1 MSSSMTESEFTGRM
15 RLVAF
20 LHDLI
25 NNLCRFFLV
34 IMVFSVSYVVFGRFV
49 LNKTPGWGEELGLF
63 CMIWFSL
70 LSVSMAFIDK
80 SHLKMSIMEMMLK
93 GRRIILID
101 LTIYLVVVG
110 FSLFMLIYG
119 IKVTIL
125 TWPTQMPGMQVSRG
139 LLYMS
144 VPVSGFFNT
153 LILLLMRKEYLW

>member
-1 MSSSMTESEFTGRM
+1 MIESDSTFRI
-15 RLVAF
+15 RIIDI
-20 LHDLI
+20 LHGLI

-34 IMVFSVSYVVFGRFV
+34 VMVGSVSYVVFGRFV
-49 LNKTPGWGEELGLF
+49 LNSTPGWGEELGLF

-93 GRRIILID
+93 GRRLKVID
-101 LTIYLVVVG
+101 LIIYLVIVG
-110 FSLFMLIYG
+110 FSIFMLIYG
-119 IKVTIL
+119 AKVTIL
-125 TWPTQMPGMQVSRG
+125 TWPTVMPGMHVSRG

-153 LILLLMRKEYLW
+153 LILLIMKKEYLW